1 MHYNYP
7 KPNNILWRIIMSKIP
22 TELTPEEFEKYVD
35 PYLSKARRGY
45 ICSIPLYK
53 IFNYILYFLYTG
65 CQWKMIPIDS
75 VPDNPEKSEISWQAV
90 YHHFRKWCNDNS
102 FKKLW
107 NESTENIR
115 SLLNLSELNLD
126 GTHTIAKKGG
136 ESAVYQG
143 RKKAKTTNILPL
155 LDKNGYP
162 VASTE
167 IIAGNHNDAYDL
179 EKNLRDLFK
188 DMKQRKL
195 PITGSYF
202 NADSAFDTKSARK
215 VCFNNGVI
223 PNIAENRRGRK
234 KPKRGRK
241 RLFNE
246 KIYKNRFGTER
257 TWAWVDKFKRL
268 LIRFERNDT
277 YFFGLHCIAFAMINL
292 RNLIGEKV

>member
-1 MHYNYP
+1 MHYNYTES
-7 KPNNILWRIIMSKIP
+7 NNVARSIIMSKIP
-22 TELTPEEFEKYVD
+22 TKLTPAEFEKYVD
-35 PYLSKARRGY
+35 PYLSKAQRGY
-45 ICSIPLYK
+45 VCSIPLYK
-53 IFNYILYFLYTG
+53 IFNYILYILYTG
-65 CQWKMIPIDS
+65 CQWKMISIDS
-75 VPDNPEKSEISWQAV
+75 APDNPDKPEISWQAV
-90 YHHFRKWCNDNS
+90 YHHFRKWCDDGS
-102 FKKLW
+102 LKKLW
-107 NESTENIR
+107 NESTETIR
-115 SLLNLSELNLD
+115 SILNLSELNLD

-167 IIAGNHNDAYDL
+167 IIAGNHNDAYEL

-188 DMKQRKL
+188 DMKQRNL
-195 PITGSYF
+195 PISGSYF
-202 NADSAFDTKSARK
+202 NADSAFDTKGARK

-246 KIYKNRFGTER
+246 KVYKNRFGTER

-277 YFFGLHCIAFAMINL
+277 YFFGFHCIAFAMINL

>member
-1 MHYNYP
+1 
-7 KPNNILWRIIMSKIP
+7 MSRIP
-22 TELTPEEFEKYVD
+22 TKLTAEEFEKYAD
-35 PYLSKARRGY
+35 PYLSKAKRGY
-45 ICSIPLYK
+45 ICSIPLFK
-53 IFNYILYFLYTG
+53 VFNYILYFLYTG
-65 CQWKMIPIDS
+65 CQWKMIPIDC
-75 VPDNPEKSEISWQAV
+75 VPDNPEKPEISWQSV

-102 FKKLW
+102 FKRLW
-107 NESTENIR
+107 NESTESIR
-115 SLLNLSELNLD
+115 SFLNLSELNLD

-136 ESAVYQG
+136 ESVAYQG
-143 RKKAKTTNILPL
+143 RKKAKTGNILPL

-167 IIAGNHNDAYDL
+167 IIAGNHNDAYDF

-188 DMKQRKL
+188 DLKQRNL
-195 PITGSYF
+195 PVSGSYF
-202 NADSAFDTKSARK
+202 NADSAFDTKKARK

-223 PNIAENRRGRK
+223 PNISENRRGRK

-277 YFFGLHCIAFAMINL
+277 HFFGLHCIAFAMINL

>member
-1 MHYNYP
+1 
-7 KPNNILWRIIMSKIP
+7 MSKITTKL
-22 TELTPEEFEKYVD
+22 TEAEFEKYVD

-45 ICSIPLYK
+45 ICSIPLHK
-53 IFNYILYFLYTG
+53 VFNYILYFLYTG
-65 CQWKMIPIDS
+65 CQWKMIPVDS
-75 VPDNPEKSEISWQAV
+75 APDNPEKPEISWQAV
-90 YHHFRKWCNDNS
+90 YHHFRKWCNDGS
-102 FKKLW
+102 LKKLW
-107 NESTENIR
+107 NESTQSIR
-115 SLLNLSELNLD
+115 FLLNLSELNFD

-143 RKKAKTTNILPL
+143 RKKAKTTNILSL

-167 IIAGNHNDAYDL
+167 IIAGNHNDAW
-179 EKNLRDLFK
+179 EPENNLRDLFK

-195 PITGSYF
+195 PIAGSYF
-202 NADSAFDTKSARK
+202 NADSAFDTRGARK
-215 VCFNNGVI
+215 VCFNNGVV

-241 RLFNE
+241 RLFCE
-246 KIYKNRFGTER
+246 KIYQNRFGTER

-277 YFFGLHCIAFAMINL
+277 YSFGLHCIAFSMINL